1 MIRKAV
7 IPIGGL
13 GTRFLPLSKIVP
25 KEFLPLVDKPAIQY
39 IIEEAKASG
48 IKEIIFVSRPKSKE
62 VLEYFKE
69 NPKLEK
75 FLKARKRSHFSKEL
89 QKIKELAKGLSFSI
103 VTQKEPLGDG
113 HAILQTKKMVKKDSF
128 GVFFSD
134 DIVDSKTPCLEQL
147 IKIFRT
153 SQAPIIALK
162 KVADEKI
169 PSYGIVGVEKISNRL
184 YKVKKIIEKPE
195 EASAPSSLAI
205 VGRYIL
211 TPEVL
216 NYLEKTSA
224 NQRKEIIL
232 ADALRNM
239 LDSGKMIYGYEIE
252 GRWLEC
258 GTKLSWL
265 ESNLYLSLKHPEFGG
280 KLKKFLEEE
289 KL

>member
-1 MIRKAV
+1 MIKKAI

-13 GTRFLPLSKIVP
+13 GTRFLPLSKVVP

-48 IKEIIFVSRPKSKE
+48 IKEIIFITRPKSKE
-62 VLEYFKE
+62 ILEYFEE

-75 FLKARKRSHFSKEL
+75 FLKAKKRAHLLREL
-89 QKIKELAKGLSFSI
+89 QKIKELAKNISFSL
-103 VTQKEPLGDG
+103 VSQKEPLGDG
-113 HAILQTKKMVKKDSF
+113 HAVLQAKKIIRKDPF

-134 DIVDSKTPCLEQL
+134 DIIDSKTPCLLQL
-147 IKIFRT
+147 TNIFRT
-153 SQAPIIALK
+153 SQAPIIGLK

-169 PSYGIVGVEKISNRL
+169 PSYGIVGAEKISSHL
-184 YKVKKIIEKPE
+184 YKIKKIIEKPDRD
-195 EASAPSSLAI
+195 SAPSNLAI

-211 TPEVL
+211 TPEVFDF
-216 NYLEKTSA
+216 LEKA
-224 NQRKEIIL
+224 LPNQRKEVIL

-239 LDSGKMIYGYEIE
+239 LDSGKMIYGYEFE
-252 GRWLEC
+252 GKWLEC

-265 ESNLYLSLKHPEFGG
+265 ESNSYLSLKHPEFGE
-280 KLKKFLEEE
+280 KLKKFLDEE